1 MDMSAEGTNRAALTR
16 RQFSWKVAGS
26 AAGLLLCSAADGQE
40 TPAAPPQTPAE
51 VDARIAVL
59 EKERSAPLT
68 PDQRKRL
75 PGELK
80 DLDEGAA
87 NLRKFPL
94 PDGGGEPRV
103 VFVPIEPDR
112 LARLR
117 AARAAREEGQ
127 NG

>member
-1 MDMSAEGTNRAALTR
+1 MEIGSGRPEAGARLTR
-16 RQFSWKVAGS
+16 RQFSRKVAGS
-26 AAGLLLCSAADGQE
+26 AAGLLLCSTAEGQE
-40 TPAAPPQTPAE
+40 SPATKETPSEADP
-51 VDARIAVL
+51 RIASL

-87 NLRKFPL
+87 VLRKFPL

-112 LARLR
+112 LARI
-117 AARAAREEGQ
+117 RAAREEGS